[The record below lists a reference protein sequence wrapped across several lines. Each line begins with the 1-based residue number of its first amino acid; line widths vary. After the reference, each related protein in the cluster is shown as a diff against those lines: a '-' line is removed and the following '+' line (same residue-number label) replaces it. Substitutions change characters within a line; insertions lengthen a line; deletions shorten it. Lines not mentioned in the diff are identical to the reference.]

1 VSQFDLYQLYFK
13 ITPKYITLPSM
24 AKALEIKVKES
35 LRELKQLQK
44 AQPKKRVRIQMLV
57 LIKEEKQRTKNGLA
71 EALGVSNK
79 SVHIWRNN
87 YLKGGIT
94 LMLEDKRG
102 GNKAAQITPTMA
114 LRIEKRLSN
123 PKEGFKSYVEAQR
136 WINEHFGLKM
146 EYQAV
151 NKFLKRKFDTKLKV
165 ARRSHIDKDAADEAV
180 FKKPA

>member
-1 VSQFDLYQLYFK
+1 
-13 ITPKYITLPSM
+13 M
-24 AKALEIKVKES
+24 AKALEIKIKES
-35 LRELKQLQK
+35 LSELKQLQK
-44 AQPKKRVRIQMLV
+44 AHPKKRVRIQMLV
-57 LIKEEKQRTKNGLA
+57 LIKEGKHQTKDGLA

-79 SVHIWRNN
+79 SIHIWRSN
-87 YLKGGIT
+87 YLKGGID
-94 LMLEDKRG
+94 LMLEDNRG
-102 GNKAAQITPTMA
+102 GYKAAQITPAMS

-136 WINEHFGLKM
+136 WINEQFSLKM

-165 ARRSHIDKDAADEAV
+165 ARKSHIDKNAADEAV

>member
-1 VSQFDLYQLYFK
+1 
-13 ITPKYITLPSM
+13 M
-24 AKALEIKVKES
+24 AKALEIKIKES
-35 LRELKQLQK
+35 LTELRQLQK
-44 AQPKKRVRIQMLV
+44 THPNKRVRVQMLV
-57 LIKEEKQRTKNGLA
+57 LIKEGKQQTKDGLA

-79 SVHIWRNN
+79 SVHIWRTN
-87 YLKGGIT
+87 YLKGGIET
-94 LMLEDKRG
+94 MLEDKRG
-102 GNKAAQITPTMA
+102 GNKVAQITPEMS

-151 NKFLKRKFDTKLKV
+151 NKFLKRKYRTKLKV
-165 ARRSHIDKDAADEAV
+165 ARKSHIDKDAADEAV